1 MGRSGSQKRR
11 AGVDPPGGVSAPR
24 TPAPARDYDA
34 LWKSRYARALR
45 QGMTTGMARY
55 VARVE
60 VHDQQLA
67 DRGLQNVGSGDL
79 ELVY

>member
-1 MGRSGSQKRR
+1 
-11 AGVDPPGGVSAPR
+11 
-24 TPAPARDYDA
+24 
-34 LWKSRYARALR
+34 
-45 QGMTTGMARY
+45 MARY